1 MRWDFERTPA
11 LWSVFRKLGLGDR
24 PRGRQLIVER
34 YDASDVSLRE
44 ITEAIFELRHPE
56 NRALVSPEQILA
68 LAASAAAV
76 RDAPELPNV
85 IAELQQLVDEE
96 WDRSGPAFAELA
108 IGYSRNQLDIFN
120 VLPRLLGSAEFLDA
134 ICDAL
139 EANELEFVNLYFPLD
154 RLALPTR
161 NQLRRLFQ
169 LASHKNGP
177 VFIHNAVKAAS
188 KNVGWS
194 PWLKLFCVIWL
205 FPELADN
212 RDAIMPVARNFH
224 SDTDATAREEAWKA
238 ARLDAKTRS
247 VAAVVIDLN
256 ETLRNATP
264 DIRQVYADRLRRSIG
279 NDDSL
284 RQAAIEALLWT
295 VRERQRDTALYAAV
309 QLASPNDRE
318 LLSELERHPDR
329 RTQYEAAQLR
339 LAFEDAVDPESGW
352 TIPRRVGISDGLFA
366 MTLSHPEIGES
377 AHTWLGDRLL
387 ERMIEQ
393 TVAAL
398 EAEAAREYYRHH
410 GSGEEKLV
418 ERFFTKLSAK
428 FEMLDRGLAEM
439 ASASGRGRRTN
450 ISIRYRSVD
459 KAEEGSRGVSR
470 EKDSGKPPPAFS
482 ADLCL
487 IVNAMLDGKSLGK
500 RATLVQVKRLYPSKS
515 GPGGWG
521 VSYRIDPVQTSDLL
535 RQTSSAV
542 FLFQGPSV
550 NGRGLPVI
558 PAQLVD
564 DLAHNQVRSGKALR
578 ATTIGVASKPLADW
592 FTYDLV
598 ALRIGDPYGALVEKA
613 ERGPGS
619 DAYDLFRYGTVEV
632 EVRVSDLPKRLE

>member
-1 MRWDFERTPA
+1 MRWDFKRTPA
-11 LWSVFRKLGLGDR
+11 LWSVFKKLGLRDP
-24 PRGRQLIVER
+24 PRGRRLILEH
-34 YDASDVSLRE
+34 YEAGEASSEEL
-44 ITEAIFELRHPE
+44 AKALFELRDPE

-76 RDAPELPNV
+76 RDAPELANV

-96 WDRSGPAFAELA
+96 WDRSGSAFAELA
-108 IGYSRNQLDIFN
+108 LGYSRNQLDIFN

-139 EANELEFVNLYFPLD
+139 EANELDFLNPCLPLD
-154 RLALPTR
+154 RLALPNR

-169 LASHKNGP
+169 FANHKNGSIL
-177 VFIHNAVKAAS
+177 IHNAVNAAS
-188 KNVGWS
+188 KSVGWS

-224 SDTDATAREEAWKA
+224 SDIDAAAREKAWKA
-238 ARLDAKTRS
+238 ARLDAKSRS
-247 VAAVVIDLN
+247 VAAVVMDLN
-256 ETLRNATP
+256 GTLRDAAP
-264 DIRQVYADRLRRSIG
+264 DIRQVYADRLRRLIG
-279 NDDSL
+279 NDDPL

-309 QLASPNDRE
+309 QLALANDRE

-329 RTQYEAAQLR
+329 RTQYEAAQVR
-339 LAFEDAVDPESGW
+339 LAFEDAVEPEIGW
-352 TIPRRVGISDGLFA
+352 TVPRRVGISDGLFA
-366 MTLSHPEIGES
+366 MALSHSETRES

-398 EAEAAREYYRHH
+398 EAEAAREYHRHH

-418 ERFFTKLSAK
+418 ERFFTKLSTK
-428 FEMLDRGLAEM
+428 FEMLDRGLSEM
-439 ASASGRGRRTN
+439 ASASGRARRTN

-459 KAEEGSRGVSR
+459 KAEEGSRGVLR
-470 EKDSGKPPPAFS
+470 ENDSGIPPPNFS

-487 IVNAMLDGKSLGK
+487 VVNPMLDGKSLGK
-500 RATLVQVKRLYPSKS
+500 RATLVQVKRLYPSKN

-521 VSYRIDPVQTSDLL
+521 VSYRIDPIQTSDLL

-542 FLFQGPSV
+542 FLFQGPAV

-564 DLAHNQVRSGKALR
+564 DLAHHQVRSGKALR
-578 ATTIGVASKPLADW
+578 ATTVGVASKRLADW

-598 ALRIGDPYGALVEKA
+598 ALRIGDPHAALVEKA

-619 DAYDLFRYGTVEV
+619 EAYDLFRYGTVEV
-632 EVRVSDLPKRLE
+632 EVRVSEPAKRRE